1 MTQAATLAQ
10 LASSGALS
18 ADANGLVGIGTSS
31 PAFQFQVQTPFEWGM
46 ALRLSNVTP
55 SSRCA
60 SLYQRSLGTATS
72 PSTVTNG
79 TIIGGFECGGYNSST
94 YTLGYNG
101 GAAIFA
107 YAAETWTPTSN
118 ATYLQFLTNPSGS
131 AGPQERMRIDQ
142 TGGVRIKTTTN
153 IFNGAIN
160 EALTVDNGTNGNAA
174 TLSTNATGGFP
185 VLYLRHQVAGSNN
198 QIIFIT
204 SSGTAGS
211 ITSNG
216 LAVAYNTSSDYR
228 LKENVQPMVGALD
241 KVAQLK
247 PCTYTWKHDGSDGQG
262 FIAHELQA
270 VVPDCV
276 NGEKDAVD
284 ADGNPKYQGVDTS
297 FLVATLT
304 AAIQEL
310 KAELDVCKAEIAALK
325 G

>member
-10 LASSGALS
+10 LASSGAIT
-18 ADANGLVGIGTSS
+18 ADANGYVGIGTTT
-31 PAFQFQVQTPFEWGM
+31 PANNLQVISAADWGIG
-46 ALRLSNVTP
+46 LKLSNNTTTTRP
-55 SSRCA
+55 A
-60 SLYQRSLGTATS
+60 LLTQRSLGTAAAPT
-72 PSTVTNG
+72 TVTIN
-79 TIIGGFECGGYNSST
+79 TIIGGFESGGYNGSA

-107 YAAETWTPTSN
+107 CAAETWTPSSN
-118 ATYLQFLTNPSGS
+118 ATYLQFCTNSSGA
-131 AGPQERMRIDQ
+131 AGWAERMRIDQ

-153 IFNGAIN
+153 IFNGQIN

-241 KVAQLK
+241 KVSQLK
-247 PCTYTWKHDGSDGQG
+247 PCTYNWKHDGSDGQG

-284 ADGNPKYQGVDTS
+284 ADGNPNYQGVDTS

-310 KAELDVCKAEIAALK
+310 KAELDVCKAEISALK

>member
-18 ADANGLVGIGTSS
+18 ADSSGNVGIGTSS
-31 PAFQFQVQTPFEWGM
+31 PSYNLHVK
-46 ALRLSNVTP
+46 N
-55 SSRCA
+55 A
-60 SLYQRSLGTATS
+60 SGNSYIASQYGTATIGLI
-72 PSTVTNG
+72 TAAANQVDIKAFNG
-79 TIIGGFECGGYNSST
+79 TNDVITFT
-94 YTLGYNG
+94 T
-101 GAAIFA
+101 GA
-107 YAAETWTPTSN
+107 T
-118 ATYLQFLTNPSGS
+118 
-131 AGPQERMRIDQ
+131 ERMRIDS

-153 IFNGAIN
+153 IFNSPIN

-174 TLSTNATGGFP
+174 TFNTNAAGGFP
-185 VLYLRHQVAGSNN
+185 VVYMRHQLAGSQN
-198 QIIFIT
+198 QIVFVS

-241 KVAQLK
+241 KVIQLK
-247 PCTYTWKHDGSDGQG
+247 PCIYNWKHDGSDGQG

-284 ADGNPKYQGVDTS
+284 ADGNPNYQGVDTS
-297 FLVATLT
+297 YLVATLT

-325 G
+325 GV